1 MHALAGNGGCPAVAS
16 DGPRTMVTMGT
27 NKADA
32 PPAGSALRRPMAGL
46 PPCGTL
52 SGASP
57 LPPPPDDERCFVL
70 WRAYEMLP
78 NVRRHSL
85 LVAHIATRLAERA
98 AERGFDVSVEQVRAA
113 GLLHDIA
120 KSYCV
125 RHGGSH
131 AMIGASWVVERTRH
145 YPVAQG
151 VLLHVHWPWP
161 LPEGAGICSLP
172 FFIIYADKR
181 VRHDRCVSLEER
193 FEDLLTR
200 YGKSAEARHS
210 IRESFAQGKDIERAF
225 AALLQ
230 EDIHENSFDC
240 GRLVER
246 EGSLP

>member
-1 MHALAGNGGCPAVAS
+1 MS
-16 DGPRTMVTMGT
+16 T
-27 NKADA
+27 NKAALPESSA
-32 PPAGSALRRPMAGL
+32 PRRPMAGL
-46 PPCGTL
+46 PPCGAL
-52 SGASP
+52 SRAGP
-57 LPPPPDDERCFVL
+57 LPPPPDDESCFAL
-70 WRAYEMLP
+70 WRAYDMLP

-85 LVAHIATRLAERA
+85 LVAHIAARLAGRA
-98 AERGFDVSVEQVRAA
+98 AERGFDVSVEQARAA

-131 AMIGASWVVERTRH
+131 AMLGASWVVERTRH

-161 LPEGAGICSLP
+161 LPEDAGICGLP

-193 FEDLLTR
+193 FEDLLAR
-200 YGKSAEARHS
+200 YGRSGEARRS

-225 AALLQ
+225 TALLKWDLH
-230 EDIHENSFDC
+230 EDSFDC

-246 EGSLP
+246 EGDLP